1 MNLNFTGLLILVQIN
16 SRQICI
22 IIQALIDEKPCK
34 ISYFLAA
41 ILDFQDGCHSIITST
56 YTRTFLTIRIVGL
69 DTKFVIVCNLEGSSC
84 GIFNLEPDILKMV
97 T

>member
-56 YTRTFLTIRIVGL
+56 YTRTFLIIKNIGL
-69 DTKFVIVCNLEGSSC
+69 DTKFVIVCNLEGSFC
-84 GIFNLEPDILKMV
+84 GIFNLEPAILKMV